1 MVAYFAKM
9 IHVTPPQALHLAMLP
24 TATKQAFLS
33 CIEMD
38 IFSGGG
44 WYLAGGTAL
53 ALQTG
58 HRVSVD
64 LDFFTTEADFDA
76 DQIERALRERGE
88 WVTTL
93 REKGTLYG
101 IFQGAKVS
109 FIAYPSFR
117 PSDEAL
123 QCQTVRLIVPRDI
136 AVMKIVAVSQRGK
149 KRDFFDL
156 YWLAHNGRG
165 LEEALLGALE
175 QFGNRE
181 HSLPHFLKSLVY
193 FVDAEDDPMPEIS
206 FVADW
211 EEVKKYF
218 ETTVSTLAK
227 KMLQLS

>member
-1 MVAYFAKM
+1 M
-9 IHVTPPQALHLAMLP
+9 IHITTPQALHLDTLP
-24 TATKQAFLS
+24 AATKQAFLS
-33 CIEMD
+33 CVEMD
-38 IFSGGG
+38 IFSANG

-53 ALQTG
+53 ALQVG

-64 LDFFTTEADFDA
+64 LDFFTIEPDFDA

-101 IFQGAKVS
+101 IFQGAKMS

-117 PSDEAL
+117 PSDKGL
-123 QCQTVRLIVPRDI
+123 QCQSVRLITPNDI

-156 YWLAHNGRG
+156 YWLAQNGIK
-165 LEEALLGALE
+165 LEEAIQGALE

-181 HSLPHFLKSLVY
+181 QSLPHFLKSLVY

-206 FVADW
+206 FVVDW
-211 EEVKKYF
+211 EGVKKYF
-218 ETTVSTLAK
+218 ETTVPTLAK